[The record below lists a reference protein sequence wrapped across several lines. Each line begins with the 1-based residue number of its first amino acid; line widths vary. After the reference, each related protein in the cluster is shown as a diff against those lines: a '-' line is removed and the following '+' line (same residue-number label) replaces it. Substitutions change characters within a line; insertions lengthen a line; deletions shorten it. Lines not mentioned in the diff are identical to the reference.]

1 MFVEKLKLY
10 QFRNL
15 KNQEIDFSNNL
26 NLIYG
31 DNGEG
36 KTNLLEAIYIL
47 SLTKSFRTSV
57 LQDYISFQNQ
67 EASIFADIK
76 DDDGE
81 TKNIGV
87 SFFSDK
93 AKKTF
98 INHKEEV
105 SLSNFIKNLICIS
118 FNPTDILM
126 VKQGSFERRR
136 FLDKHISNF
145 NQNYLQKL
153 IEYKKALKNK
163 TILLRQGTSEKQI
176 IPWNKIMADCAYDIL
191 QERISFLKEL
201 EEKAK
206 KIYQKLAPLDGEL
219 KVYLK
224 NTPVGIKNKES
235 LFEKYNTY
243 INQEIITKKP
253 QIGIHK
259 DDVAIF
265 LENKEAK
272 KYASQGQS
280 RSIVLSLKL
289 GVLDL
294 IKEKTQ
300 KSPIVLLDDVDSE
313 LDDNRRNMLFSM
325 VLDQDEQIFISATN
339 KDFLSFYEKS
349 KKDYNIYK
357 IKEGLIKKE

>member
-67 EASIFADIK
+67 EASVFADIK
-76 DDDGE
+76 DDEGE

-98 INHKEEV
+98 INHKEEA

-153 IEYKKALKNK
+153 IEYKKALRNK
-163 TILLRQGTSEKQI
+163 TILLRQGMSEKQI
-176 IPWNKIMADCAYDIL
+176 IPWNKIMAEAAFDIQ
-191 QERISFLKEL
+191 QERKFFLKDL
-201 EEKAK
+201 EERAS
-206 KIYQKLAPLDGEL
+206 KIYAKLAPQDGKL
-219 KVYLK
+219 KIYLK
-224 NTPVGIKNKES
+224 NAPVDIKNKEA
-235 LFEKYNTY
+235 LFEKYNLFL
-243 INQEIITKKP
+243 NNEISTRKP
-253 QIGIHK
+253 QVGAHK

-294 IKEKTQ
+294 IKEKTNQ
-300 KSPIVLLDDVDSE
+300 SPVVLFDFV
-313 LDDNRRNMLFSM
+313 NVIILFAFF
-325 VLDQDEQIFISATN
+325 VKT
-339 KDFLSFYEKS
+339 
-349 KKDYNIYK
+349 
-357 IKEGLIKKE
+357 